1 MATISENIDIRKII
15 DVYDTSFSCTYIEI
29 EGDNGDT
36 QYRREL
42 LKAFKLT
49 EYVQDEIDKRIDLV
63 YNIFCK
69 NINSDNSDNSDNSIN
84 LLFSIVRKR
93 NPWPIEFDAKM
104 CIMMLFSFDYFFL
117 FHEFLKAFLTSC
129 SKDKINM
136 IIKQFNEL
144 FP

>member
-1 MATISENIDIRKII
+1 MTNISENIYMKKII

-29 EGDNGDT
+29 KGDEGDT

-49 EYVQDEIDKRIDLV
+49 EYVQDEVDKRIDFV
-63 YNIFCK
+63 YNILCK
-69 NINSDNSDNSDNSIN
+69 NNNSDNSDIN

-93 NPWPIEFDAKM
+93 NPWPIEFDSKM

-117 FHEFLKAFLTSC
+117 FHEFFKAFLTNC
-129 SKDKINM
+129 SKDKINV

-144 FP
+144 FL